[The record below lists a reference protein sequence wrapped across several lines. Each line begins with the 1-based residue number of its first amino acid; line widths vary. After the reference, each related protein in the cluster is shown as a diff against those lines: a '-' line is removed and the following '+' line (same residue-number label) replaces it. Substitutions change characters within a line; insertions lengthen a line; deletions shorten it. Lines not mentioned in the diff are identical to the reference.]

1 MARAQ
6 GARAQMALGFE
17 STYGTPPAAGKFW
30 KVPFTSQNHGSEQP
44 LLSSEL
50 LGYGRDPLPPVKDA
64 ITANGDIVVPIDDR
78 FFGIWLKAVFGA
90 PITTDDGAGV
100 YTHEFKS
107 GGWTIPSFSTEVG
120 MPEVPYY
127 SMVKGC
133 VANSLNF
140 TMNRSGL
147 ITATVNVVAQ
157 GDVVATASAAGTLAE
172 MALLRFGAFNGA
184 VKRNGTLLGNVTS
197 AEVTYTNNLDSIETI
212 RDDGMIDGA
221 DPSVAALTGTI
232 NVRFA
237 DTTLI
242 DQATDGDSCELEF
255 SYGTDASH
263 SFTLTAH
270 AVYLPK
276 PKLSLEGPGGVQA
289 SFEWQAAKDMSSGG
303 TGRMCTATL
312 INDVTTYTL

>member
-17 STYGTPPAAGKFW
+17 SVYGTPPAAGMFW
-30 KVPFTSQNHGSEQP
+30 KMPFATQNHGSEQP

-64 ITANGDIVVPIDDR
+64 ITANGDIVVPIDAR
-78 FFGIWLKAVFGA
+78 FFGIWLKAVFGD
-90 PITTDDGAGV
+90 PVTTEDTGV
-100 YTHEFKS
+100 FTHEFRS

-133 VANSLNF
+133 VANSLGW

-147 ITATVNVVAQ
+147 ITATVNVIAQ
-157 GDVVATASAAGTLAE
+157 GEVVAAASTAGTIAE
-172 MALLRFGAFNGA
+172 MALLRFGSFNGA
-184 VKRNGTLLGNVTS
+184 VKRDGVLLGNVTS
-197 AEVTYTNNLDSIETI
+197 AEVNYTNNLDSIETI

-221 DPSVAALTGTI
+221 DPSVAALTGTV

-237 DTTLI
+237 DTMLI
-242 DQATDGDSCELEF
+242 DQATDGTPCELEF
-255 SYGTDASH
+255 SYGTDAQNR
-263 SFTLTAH
+263 FVLTVH

-289 SFEWQAAKDMSSGG
+289 AFEWQAAKDMVSGG
-303 TGRMCTATL
+303 PGRMCTAQL
-312 INDVTTYTL
+312 VNDVSSYIL